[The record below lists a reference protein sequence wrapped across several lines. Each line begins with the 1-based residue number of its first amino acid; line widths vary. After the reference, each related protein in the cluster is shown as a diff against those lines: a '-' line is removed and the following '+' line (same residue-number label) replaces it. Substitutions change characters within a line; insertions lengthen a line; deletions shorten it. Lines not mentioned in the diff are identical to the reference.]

1 MAVVKAET
9 WPVRVE
15 TDILV
20 VRQAVRTRAIELG
33 LSLID
38 QTKIVTAA
46 SEIVRNALIYGG
58 GGEAEI
64 QIVEEGSRK
73 GLRLICLDQGP
84 GIPDVEL
91 AMNDGYTTGHGLGL
105 GLGGARRLVH
115 DFEIVSQPGQGT
127 RVALT
132 RWK

>member
-9 WPVRVE
+9 WPVRGE

-38 QTKIVTAA
+38 QTKMVTAV
-46 SEIVRNALIYGG
+46 SEIVRNALTYGG

-64 QIVEEGSRK
+64 QIVEEGGRK
-73 GLRLICLDQGP
+73 GLRLICSDQGP

-91 AMNDGYTTGHGLGL
+91 AMKDGYTTGHGLGL
-105 GLGGARRLVH
+105 GLGGAKRLVH
-115 DFEIVSQPGQGT
+115 DFEIASQPGQGT
-127 RVALT
+127 RVVLT